1 MSASMPWLTL
11 IVLSPL
17 AGALLLAFVPSEHK
31 EAHRMVGGFFAL
43 LSLLFFLPVAAGF
56 DPSQAGMQF
65 TSAAEN
71 VAWIPALG
79 ARYHLGIDG
88 LSLWL
93 VGLTTVLGVV
103 AAMAGVTSIQTA
115 SRTYYAG
122 LLTLL
127 TAVLGALCSLDLLLF
142 ALFWELML
150 LPLALL
156 VGTWGDRQR
165 VAAATKLFVV
175 TLVCSMP
182 MMAAIFYLW
191 VKGGSTSFG
200 VADIAATAQGLP
212 VGVQQALFLAF
223 CLAFFVKLPIPP
235 LHTWLPEAHAQTST
249 AGSFVLGAI
258 VFQAG
263 TYGLIRFAI
272 PLFPDAVYWAAPAIG
287 ILSAIAIVYG
297 ALIAVT
303 QRDMKKMIAFSSV
316 SHLGFITLGLF
327 AINQVGMT
335 GALVQSLAHSVTAGA
350 LFLLAG
356 VLIDRYE
363 SRSVDDYG
371 GLAAKMPVFAVLFV
385 FLIMAYAG
393 VPGLVGFV
401 GEFLVLAGAAGSW
414 AFSLTPGNT
423 HFGSLPTGPDTT
435 ALVIAFVAGLRVVV
449 GAIYLL
455 GLTKRLMLGSV
466 TGSRFSKT
474 TDVTWAEAA
483 PLLPLVFLSLWVG
496 LQPGFFTSRM
506 DASVKGLLSGLVE
519 HSTLAKETAA
529 NMAAQ
534 QETVANWNRDGRSP
548 EAWPLQRKQA
558 AANGDAPAEGHA
570 AQPGA
575 ANQGGHP

>member
-1 MSASMPWLTL
+1 
-11 IVLSPL
+11 
-17 AGALLLAFVPSEHK
+17 
-31 EAHRMVGGFFAL
+31 
-43 LSLLFFLPVAAGF
+43 
-56 DPSQAGMQF
+56 
-65 TSAAEN
+65 
-71 VAWIPALG
+71 
-79 ARYHLGIDG
+79 
-88 LSLWL
+88 
-93 VGLTTVLGVV
+93 
-103 AAMAGVTSIQTA
+103 
-115 SRTYYAG
+115 
-122 LLTLL
+122 
-127 TAVLGALCSLDLLLF
+127 
-142 ALFWELML
+142 
-150 LPLALL
+150 
-156 VGTWGDRQR
+156 
-165 VAAATKLFVV
+165 
-175 TLVCSMP
+175 
-182 MMAAIFYLW
+182 
-191 VKGGSTSFG
+191 
-200 VADIAATAQGLP
+200 
-212 VGVQQALFLAF
+212 VQQALFLAF

-263 TYGLIRFAI
+263 TYGLVRFAM

-287 ILSAIAIVYG
+287 ILSVIAIVYG
-297 ALIAVT
+297 AIIAVT

-327 AINQVGMT
+327 AINQVGVT

-393 VPGLVGFV
+393 VPGLIGFV
-401 GEFLVLAGAAGSW
+401 GEFLVLAATAGSW
-414 AFSLTPGNT
+414 AFSLNPGNA

-435 ALVIAFVAGLRVVV
+435 ALILAFVAGLRVVV

-455 GLTKRLMLGSV
+455 GLTKRLMLGSI
-466 TGSRFSKT
+466 TGSRFSKA

-483 PLLPLVFLSLWVG
+483 PLLPLVLLSLWVG

-534 QETVANWNRDGRSP
+534 QESVANWNRDGRSP

-558 AANGDAPAEGHA
+558 AANGGAPAEGSA

-575 ANQGGHP
+575 AHQGGHP